1 VKHPKQFR
9 QTETEVLADATLYP
23 VSTARKIKKSRAGV
37 AESVDAAD
45 SKSVFFGSGSS
56 SLPARTSL
64 KNNAKFALGCIDE
77 VEHETKFQLLKYP
90 LFLKDC
96 RE

>member
-1 VKHPKQFR
+1 VKHPKQFK
-9 QTETEVLADATLYP
+9 QTKTEVLADAALYP
-23 VSTARKIKKSRAGV
+23 VSTPIEINVSRAGV

-64 KNNAKFALGCIDE
+64 KKSLI
-77 VEHETKFQLLKYP
+77 KQ
-90 LFLKDC
+90 
-96 RE
+96 

>member
-1 VKHPKQFR
+1 MKHPKQFG

-23 VSTARKIKKSRAGV
+23 VSTARKIKKTRAGV

-64 KNNAKFALGCIDE
+64 KNDAKFALEYI
-77 VEHETKFQLLKYP
+77 V
-90 LFLKDC
+90 
-96 RE
+96 

>member
-1 VKHPKQFR
+1 VKHPKQFG

-23 VSTARKIKKSRAGV
+23 VSTAIEINVPSAGV

-45 SKSVFFGSGSS
+45 SKSVFLGSGSS

-64 KNNAKFALGCIDE
+64 K
-77 VEHETKFQLLKYP
+77 KY
-90 LFLKDC
+90 LIN
-96 RE
+96 